1 MAMMHTNLV
10 AYYERLFAFK
20 QYHQWD
26 VSEIEN
32 LFPWE
37 IDVMTSFIN
46 NLMEA
51 RELARKQAAANR

>member
-1 MAMMHTNLV
+1 MMYTNLV

-20 QYHQWD
+20 QYHQWN

-32 LFPWE
+32 LMPWE

-46 NLMEA
+46 NLMEQQA
-51 RELARKQAAANR
+51 LARKQAKNAHK

>member
-1 MAMMHTNLV
+1 MMHTNLV

-20 QYHQWD
+20 QYHNWQ

-32 LFPWE
+32 LMPWE

-46 NLMEA
+46 NLMEQQA
-51 RELARKQAAANR
+51 LARKQARNAAG

>member
-1 MAMMHTNLV
+1 MMHTNLV
-10 AYYERLFAFK
+10 AYYERVFAFK

-32 LFPWE
+32 LIPWE

-46 NLMEA
+46 NLMEQ
-51 RELARKQAAANR
+51 RELARKQAAVNRR

>member
-1 MAMMHTNLV
+1 MMHTNLV

-51 RELARKQAAANR
+51 KELARKQAAVNRR